1 MIVSPRE
8 YEIPPKYQALY
19 KRAMTGKSRKDSVRA
34 HCLMCCG
41 WQENEVALCTATR
54 CPLYR
59 YRMGRRSILV
69 TVSSASEE

>member
-1 MIVSPRE
+1 MIATLRQ
-8 YEIPPKYQALY
+8 YAIPPKYQALY
-19 KRAMTGKSRKDSVRA
+19 ERAMIGKSRKDAVRA

-54 CPLYR
+54 CPLYPH
-59 YRMGRRSILV
+59 RMRRRSVSV

>member
-8 YEIPPKYQALY
+8 YEIPTKYQALY

-54 CPLYR
+54 CPLYLH
-59 YRMGRRSILV
+59 RMGRRSESV
-69 TVSSASEE
+69 TVSPASEE